1 MDYWLAT
8 TDHLTDRIWF
18 RDDEDFT
25 MGMNLVAILAIAIH
39 VNVLS
44 FILMSNHVHFVLCC
58 PYGKAMQFM
67 NEYKR
72 RYSQYLSGKY
82 GGKEQLRKVHVDIR
96 AISGNDESLEW
107 AIAYV
112 HMNPVAAGICLSA
125 TGYPWGTGNTFFKA
139 KREKGRLLGTLSERA
154 RRRLLHS
161 KVELPLDFLVVE
173 DGYILPES
181 YVNRD
186 FVESVFR
193 TPARMNYFLNN
204 SSKAKRRL
212 ESGEKGSP
220 AFRDQIILSAIPD
233 LCGSLFHKASVNE
246 LTKDE
251 QTELLKQLRF
261 RFSANVNQ
269 LARVTGLSYATVTE
283 LLNRL

>member
-1 MDYWLAT
+1 
-8 TDHLTDRIWF
+8 
-18 RDDEDFT
+18 
-25 MGMNLVAILAIAIH
+25 
-39 VNVLS
+39 
-44 FILMSNHVHFVLCC
+44 
-58 PYGKAMQFM
+58 
-67 NEYKR
+67 
-72 RYSQYLSGKY
+72 
-82 GGKEQLRKVHVDIR
+82 
-96 AISGNDESLEW
+96 
-107 AIAYV
+107 
-112 HMNPVAAGICLSA
+112 
-125 TGYPWGTGNTFFKA
+125 
-139 KREKGRLLGTLSERA
+139 
-154 RRRLLHS
+154 
-161 KVELPLDFLVVE
+161 
-173 DGYILPES
+173 
-181 YVNRD
+181 
-186 FVESVFR
+186 
-193 TPARMNYFLNN
+193 MNYFLNN